1 MEEPMTATL
10 KGQAAAPARTRARGR
25 RSVAALVNP
34 VGTPAER
41 AADGKQRR
49 RTAPLADHAA
59 VVERADRRDPVVTLD
74 EQDAERV
81 PELVPIRYGRMTAS
95 PFTFYRGAARVMAA
109 DLAAWNS
116 TGLIVQL
123 CGDAHLRNFGLFA
136 SPERR
141 LIFDIVDFDETLP
154 GPFEWDVKRLVAS
167 LVIVG
172 QDNGFT
178 RKQWRGIA
186 RATAARYRTAM
197 AQFAGMRDIDVWYS
211 SLHAADI
218 QKELAPRLDLKRQKR
233 LNKSFARAR
242 SRDSLHAASKMT
254 ETADGLRR
262 IVADPPLIV
271 PLRDLAP
278 ELEQQDLQER
288 FRHLLRQY
296 RRTLQPDRRVLLER
310 YNFVDMA
317 RKVVGVGSVGTRCWI
332 ILLTGRDQ
340 TDPLFLQIKEA
351 TTSVL
356 APFLGRSRYANQGQ
370 RVVSGQRVMQ
380 QASDIFLGWQ
390 RTAGIDEIQR
400 DFYFRQLRD
409 WKGSILVEAL
419 LPKGLK
425 YYGEVCAWSLARAHA
440 RSGDRV
446 AISGYLGSSDAF
458 DRALADF
465 GETYADLNA
474 QDYQVL
480 IDAIA
485 VGRIAART
493 GL

>member
-1 MEEPMTATL
+1 MTATAND
-10 KGQAAAPARTRARGR
+10 QAAAPGRAQRRGR
-25 RSVAALVNP
+25 RGVATLVNP

-49 RTAPLADHAA
+49 RAVPLADHAA
-59 VVERADRRDPVVTLD
+59 VVERADRRDPLVTLD
-74 EQDAERV
+74 EQDAQRV

-95 PFTFYRGAARVMAA
+95 PFTYYRGAARVMAA
-109 DLAAWNS
+109 DLAAWRS
-116 TGLIVQL
+116 TGLTVQL
-123 CGDAHLRNFGLFA
+123 CGDAHLGNFGLFG

-141 LIFDIVDFDETLP
+141 LIFDINDFDETLP

-167 LVIVG
+167 LVIIS
-172 QDNGFT
+172 QDNGFS
-178 RKQWRGIA
+178 RKQWRRVA
-186 RATAARYRTAM
+186 RAAAARYRAAM
-197 AQFAGMRDIDVWYS
+197 AQFADMRDIDVWYS
-211 SLHAADI
+211 NLDAADVR
-218 QKELAPRLDLKRQKR
+218 KHLAPRRDVKRQKR
-233 LNKSFARAR
+233 LTKTFVRAR
-242 SRDSLHAASKMT
+242 SRDNLQAASKMT

-262 IVADPPLIV
+262 IAADPPLIV

-278 ELEQQDLQER
+278 EAEQQDLQER

-310 YNFVDMA
+310 YHFVDMA

-332 ILLTGRDQ
+332 VLLTGRDHA
-340 TDPLFLQIKEA
+340 DPLFLQIKEA
-351 TTSVL
+351 TSSVL
-356 APFLGRSRYANQGQ
+356 AQFLGRSRYVNQGQ
-370 RVVSGQRVMQ
+370 RVVSGQRMMQ

-390 RTAGIDEIQR
+390 RTAGIDEVQR
-400 DFYFRQLRD
+400 DFYVRQLRD
-409 WKGSILVEAL
+409 WKGSIQVEAL
-419 LPKGLK
+419 LPKGLQ

-446 AISGYLGSSDAF
+446 AISGYLDSSDTF

-474 QDYQVL
+474 QDHQVL
-480 IDAIA
+480 VDAVA
-485 VGRIAART
+485 DGRIPART